1 MHKTWSLILHHATPD
16 VFGGEGC
23 QSICCDKLPN
33 RGGDTPKPLSFLYF
47 LYTLSSCKFSS
58 ILLPHL
64 FLLLLHL
71 HLFLLLGVG
80 ERGGVGKGGGVE
92 VHREGLD
99 SYAAHEQAGQLRL

>member
-1 MHKTWSLILHHATPD
+1 MSSPHNPD
-16 VFGGEGC
+16 VPGGDGR
-23 QSICCDKLPN
+23 QSIRCDKLPN
-33 RGGDTPKPLSFLYF
+33 GGGDTPKPLPFLYF

-64 FLLLLHL
+64 FILLLHL

-80 ERGGVGKGGGVE
+80 ERGGVGEGGVVE

-99 SYAAHEQAGQLRL
+99 PHVAHVQACQLRL